1 MNQPISDEQILQNVG
16 AQAHSTSCIPTPE
29 GRSEKPS
36 HWTLPGFSG
45 KSKVLTSFGQL
56 PIEALRR
63 NDPLKTSSGT
73 FLKVSW
79 VDRIHLDHD
88 FLSSHPH
95 AQPILFPAGSLGH
108 LKPLANTLVSPAQKI
123 LTSTPVG
130 NSSFKPASAL
140 VGRGRISKK
149 PQAAFTYFLFG
160 CESACSVCIDGIWC
174 SVLPHQTNEH

>member
-1 MNQPISDEQILQNVG
+1 MSQPISDEQILQNVG
-16 AQAHSTSCIPTPE
+16 AQARSASSNPSPE
-29 GRSEKPS
+29 GRSKKPS

-79 VDRIHLDHD
+79 VDRIHLDHE
-88 FLSSHPH
+88 FLSSHQN
-95 AQPILFPAGSLGH
+95 AQPILFPAGSLGQS
-108 LKPLANTLVSPAQKI
+108 KPFANMLVSPAQVI
-123 LTSTPVG
+123 QVSTHVG
-130 NSSFKPASAL
+130 NGALKSASAL
-140 VGRGRISKK
+140 VGRGCISKK
-149 PQAAFTYFLFG
+149 PQAVFTYFLFG

-174 SVLPHQTNEH
+174 SVA